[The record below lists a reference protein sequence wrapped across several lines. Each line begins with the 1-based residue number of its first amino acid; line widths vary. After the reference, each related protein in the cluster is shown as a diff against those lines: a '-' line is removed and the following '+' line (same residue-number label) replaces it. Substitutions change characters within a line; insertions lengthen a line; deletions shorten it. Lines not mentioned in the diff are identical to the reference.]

1 MGFVLK
7 SFLLEKL
14 TLHGYCSVKEQT
26 CVFLDWLER
35 HLFALVDLF
44 LADPFGIKSSDAFL
58 AWRQNRKA

>member
-14 TLHGYCSVKEQT
+14 TLHGYCSVKEQM
-26 CVFLDWLER
+26 CIFLDWLER
-35 HLFALVDLF
+35 RFFVPIDLF
-44 LADPFGIKSSDAFL
+44 LAVRFGIKSSDAFL